1 MVSKVL
7 ACRFIL
13 KMRSGGDRLA
23 DLVPGKDLGS
33 TRRFR
38 DLLDHY
44 DDIVA
49 RGSNRLELVNSCYSE
64 IVSLM
69 GEGDA
74 PDPDYFLECYGRMAV
89 NSFHVMDENQVG
101 SQLLSCKFLSLQ

>member
-1 MVSKVL
+1 
-7 ACRFIL
+7 
-13 KMRSGGDRLA
+13 MRSGGDRVA
-23 DLVPGKDLGS
+23 DLVPGGKDGGYYK
-33 TRRFR
+33 RRFR

-89 NSFHVMDENQVG
+89 NSFHVCDDNQG
-101 SQLLSCKFLSLQ
+101 GN